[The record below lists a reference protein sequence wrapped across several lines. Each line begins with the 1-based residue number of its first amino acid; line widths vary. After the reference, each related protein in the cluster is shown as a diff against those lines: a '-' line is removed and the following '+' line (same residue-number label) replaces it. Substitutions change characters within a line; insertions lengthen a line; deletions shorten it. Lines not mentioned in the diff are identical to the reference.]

1 MAIFYWVGGST
12 GTTGNYS
19 DKLGTG
25 LSAFG
30 ASNYTWVRAFDWNN
44 PLNWRTRTGSIPVLY
59 TYNPASR
66 CPSYNDTAIFG
77 SDDYAGGYTGYQLT
91 RAIAPCL
98 WGGAVLSGATTTW
111 QNGSVN
117 ADLNVL
123 GTTIGALTELVI
135 GYSGGRAGSQYPFSF
150 LGVPSGFTSAA
161 FGDRY
166 TSALEDA
173 SANGFTLEPII
184 WGVSWSDLVTGVLG
198 ATGASAGAKE
208 KLGQLRLR
216 VRTVSTPYANTG
228 NSNTYYYFGAT
239 GASNRNHG
247 VVSLDLIKNM
257 TQVGISGA
265 YSNVVNTFAW
275 LRGPAEYRIS
285 GYASQINRQSPM
297 QASDISQTAP
307 FYSPRPHFMLR
318 GATVGTVTVSERIGS
333 VLFDE
338 QTNIAEA
345 LISPATNYH
354 FVQLQNKFNRFAVMT
369 EIYSGGSAG
378 STASPNLRVVNPSLQ
393 DSAITGGGSPINFNG
408 IILGAQDGKTFSAN
422 HCVFGLVG
430 APTAALP
437 LNINFGGNVSI
448 NKIEAEK
455 TVLQGWKEGGIG
467 DSSSV
472 EIGEIYL
479 QNQSVV
485 DFSLVESFDNW
496 SFGKQVGTEIQGGI
510 IFNDETC
517 TIKGSNGIRLWN
529 DQLVSIGNFRGGDT
543 SKRTG
548 KTSTASVLTI
558 E

>member
-1 MAIFYWVGGST
+1 
-12 GTTGNYS
+12 
-19 DKLGTG
+19 
-25 LSAFG
+25 
-30 ASNYTWVRAFDWNN
+30 
-44 PLNWRTRTGSIPVLY
+44 
-59 TYNPASR
+59 
-66 CPSYNDTAIFG
+66 
-77 SDDYAGGYTGYQLT
+77 
-91 RAIAPCL
+91 
-98 WGGAVLSGATTTW
+98 
-111 QNGSVN
+111 
-117 ADLNVL
+117 
-123 GTTIGALTELVI
+123 
-135 GYSGGRAGSQYPFSF
+135 
-150 LGVPSGFTSAA
+150 
-161 FGDRY
+161 
-166 TSALEDA
+166 
-173 SANGFTLEPII
+173 
-184 WGVSWSDLVTGVLG
+184 
-198 ATGASAGAKE
+198 
-208 KLGQLRLR
+208 
-216 VRTVSTPYANTG
+216 
-228 NSNTYYYFGAT
+228 
-239 GASNRNHG
+239 
-247 VVSLDLIKNM
+247 
-257 TQVGISGA
+257 
-265 YSNVVNTFAW
+265 
-275 LRGPAEYRIS
+275 
-285 GYASQINRQSPM
+285 M
-297 QASDISQTAP
+297 QASDILQTAP

-345 LISPATNYH
+345 QIFPLTNYH
-354 FVQLQNKFNRFAVMT
+354 FVQLQNKFNRFAVMA

-408 IILGAQDGKTFSAN
+408 IILGAQSGKTFSAN

-430 APTAALP
+430 GPTTSLP

-472 EIGEIYL
+472 EISEIYL

-529 DQLVSIGNFRGGDT
+529 DQLVNMGNFRTGDT

-548 KTSTASVLTI
+548 KLSTAPVLSM